1 MKLKAFSV
9 SPFTKNDVTSCAEK
23 LPDLG
28 SIDKLALPP
37 AATLI
42 LLFLLDVLPLLA
54 EVERG
59 LDGGEGEI
67 KYLLGELL
75 ALIARTRELV
85 KITDRT

>member
-1 MKLKAFSV
+1 MKLNAFSV
-9 SPFTKNDVTSCAEK
+9 SPFTKNDATSCAEK

-28 SIDKLALPP
+28 SMDKFGLPP
-37 AATLI
+37 AATLT
-42 LLFLLDVLPLLA
+42 LLFLLEVLPLLS

-59 LDGGEGEI
+59 LDGGEGEM

-85 KITDRT
+85 KSTDST